1 MGSAL
6 EHYPPVKKGETEA
19 ETSKRANSYRP
30 ATTAALR
37 RCRQQGPEFKV
48 ILGLGLLSSRLTGL
62 TRAPIPGVW
71 VPENLEEP
79 KESKILRGYPFPG
92 TPHSESHAVP
102 QFHQL
107 AMGCAYSHQG
117 TAGG

>member
-6 EHYPPVKKGETEA
+6 EHYPPVKKGGTEA
-19 ETSKRANSYRP
+19 ETLKRATSYRP

-37 RCRQQGPEFKV
+37 RWRQQGPEFKV
-48 ILGLGLLSSRLTGL
+48 ILGHGLLSSRFS
-62 TRAPIPGVW
+62 GVW

-79 KESKILRGYPFPG
+79 KESKILRGYPFPS
-92 TPHSESHAVP
+92 TPYSESHAVP

-107 AMGCAYSHQG
+107 AMGCSCSHQG
-117 TAGG
+117 TAGC

>member
-6 EHYPPVKKGETEA
+6 EYYPPVKKGETKA
-19 ETSKRANSYRP
+19 ETSKRATSYRP

-37 RCRQQGPEFKV
+37 RWRQQGPEFKV
-48 ILGLGLLSSRLTGL
+48 ILGPGLFSSW
-62 TRAPIPGVW
+62 PPPPGVW

-79 KESKILRGYPFPG
+79 KESKILRGHPFPS
-92 TPHSESHAVP
+92 TPHSESHAMP

-117 TAGG
+117 TAGC